1 MITFFY
7 FFLLAYT
14 IAALVWWGILLYQQN
29 IQITLLKKQNLL
41 LQKDKTPASATYLY
55 DLEQIN
61 KENRLRNFQYLGEG
75 GAFLLIILFSAG
87 FVYSAMRRQI
97 RFSHQQQNFM
107 MAVTHELKSP
117 IAIIR
122 LNIETLQ
129 RRKLNEDQQK
139 IFYNNTLGE
148 INRLNRLCNNMLL
161 ASQLESRQYHVVKE
175 PVNLSE
181 LLSHMVKESVTRAA
195 HHTFKSAIEENIWVK
210 GDPLML
216 QIACNNL
223 IENAIKY
230 APKESEIAIVL
241 KTADNRVLLQVK
253 DQGEG
258 IPVKERKKIFSR
270 FYRIGNENTRKSK
283 GTGLGLFLTKKIV
296 EQHGGHITVM
306 DNSPKGSIFEIIF
319 IKRQQITYS

>member
-7 FFLLAYT
+7 FFLLIYT
-14 IAALVWWGILLYQQN
+14 IAALAWWGILLYQQN
-29 IQITLLKKQNLL
+29 NEITLLKKQNLI
-41 LQKDKTPASATYLY
+41 LQKDETLHPAGYPH

-75 GAFLLIILFSAG
+75 GTFLIIILLSAG

-97 RFSHQQQNFM
+97 RFSRQQQNFM

-122 LNIETLQ
+122 LNLETLQ

-139 IFYNNTLGE
+139 TFYSNTLGE

-161 ASQLESRQYHVVKE
+161 ASQFESRQYHVVKE
-175 PVNLSE
+175 SVNLSE
-181 LLSHMVKESVTRAA
+181 LLTRITKESISRSA
-195 HHTFKSAIEENIWVK
+195 HHVFKSNITDNIWVK

-216 QIACNNL
+216 QIASNNL

-230 APKESEIAIVL
+230 APKGSSITIGLSKENDHI
-241 KTADNRVLLQVK
+241 LLQVK

-258 IPVKERKKIFSR
+258 IPVNERKKIFSR
-270 FYRIGNENTRKSK
+270 FYRIGNENTRKAK

-296 EQHGGHITVM
+296 EQHGGHISVM
-306 DNSPKGSIFEIIF
+306 DNTPKGSIFEITL
-319 IKRQQITYS
+319 QTTG